1 MKLLRLATLL
11 LVVGAVSASTLALA
25 GAQDPLF
32 VSVTTDNDYRST
44 LAINV
49 ISKRML
55 ELGHPVTLFF
65 SDRGILVTSKKNGEK
80 FKVQQTALAELAKAG
95 ATLIA
100 CPSCMKHYG
109 ISESDLLAGIK
120 VGTPQMLSDVLF
132 HSNTR
137 TLAW

>member
-1 MKLLRLATLL
+1 MRLLRFVTVLF
-11 LVVGAVSASTLALA
+11 VVCTVSMGALA
-25 GAQDPLF
+25 FAGAKGPLF
-32 VSVTTDNDYRST
+32 VSITTDDDYRST
-44 LAINV
+44 LATKV

-55 ELGHPVTLFF
+55 ELGHPLTVFF
-65 SDRGILVTSKKNGEK
+65 SDRGILVTSKANGEK

-109 ISESDLLAGIK
+109 INESDLLAGIK
-120 VGTPQMLSDVLF
+120 VGNPRMLSDALF
-132 HSNTR
+132 QDNTK